1 MKSSNYK
8 DYGIRWYL
16 PEKIDSLEKDNKRLR
31 VINHQL
37 KVKSDFEEAFLVP

>member
-8 DYGIRWYL
+8 DYGIKWYL
-16 PEKIDSLEKDNKRLR
+16 PEKIDSLEKDKRLR